1 MFMLNILKPQM
12 AVDNFIKV
20 SDYVVVCP
28 LLFTIASHSVLI
40 LDVILSVL
48 RIFDTSVI
56 TLISRD
62 IYHNVV
68 SYIISVNTEIL
79 NSLL

>member
-28 LLFTIASHSVLI
+28 LLFTIASYLVLI
-40 LDVILSVL
+40 LDAVLSVL

-56 TLISRD
+56 TFI
-62 IYHNVV
+62 IEI
-68 SYIISVNTEIL
+68 YIIMLFPIL
-79 NSLL
+79 YQSTQGY

>member
-12 AVDNFIKV
+12 AVNNFIKV

-28 LLFTIASHSVLI
+28 LLFTIASYLVLT
-40 LDVILSVL
+40 LDVVLSVL

-56 TLISRD
+56 TFI
-62 IYHNVV
+62 IEI
-68 SYIISVNTEIL
+68 YIIMLFPIL
-79 NSLL
+79 YQSTQRY

>member
-28 LLFTIASHSVLI
+28 LLFTIASYSVLI
-40 LDVILSVL
+40 LDVVLSVL

-56 TLISRD
+56 TFISE
-62 IYHNVV
+62 I
-68 SYIISVNTEIL
+68 YIIMLFPIL
-79 NSLL
+79 YQSTQRY

>member
-12 AVDNFIKV
+12 AVNNFIKV

-28 LLFTIASHSVLI
+28 LLFTIASYLVLT
-40 LDVILSVL
+40 LDVVLSVL

-56 TLISRD
+56 TFI
-62 IYHNVV
+62 IEI
-68 SYIISVNTEIL
+68 YIIMLFPISYQSTQRY
-79 NSLL
+79 

>member
-12 AVDNFIKV
+12 AVDNFNKV

-56 TLISRD
+56 TLISE
-62 IYHNVV
+62 I
-68 SYIISVNTEIL
+68 YIIMLFPIL
-79 NSLL
+79 YQSTQRY